1 MELRHIRYFIA
12 VADLL
17 NFTKAAQQLHIAQPP
32 LSRQIRQLEDEL
44 GVELFARN
52 KRRIQLTRAGRIFL
66 EEARKLAV
74 QAEHAREAAQRAQ
87 QGALKL
93 LRIGIGAG
101 LARAIGNVVV
111 EHHRHSP
118 DIDIECKDIFSSP
131 QNEALRTGEI
141 DVGFLR
147 PPVDQ
152 VNLNCELL
160 FEEQFVVI
168 MPKSHRLAKRGFLKL
183 ADIADEP
190 LVIFDRKR
198 SIGLYDKVL
207 GLYSSRGLTGPVA
220 ITHVEAHEEAGAITV
235 ASGKGLFIG
244 AAAIVKLNRSL
255 AGTELALAEL
265 DEPDAKIEVYIAWR
279 KDETCP
285 AVFAFLD
292 SVRRV
297 FRAAEHPHKHIA

>member
-66 EEARKLAV
+66 EEARKLTV
-74 QAEHAREAAQRAQ
+74 QAEHARDAAQRAQ

-160 FEEQFVVI
+160 FEEHFVVI
-168 MPKSHRLAKRGFLKL
+168 MPKSHRLARRGSLKL

-198 SIGLYDKVL
+198 STGMYDKVL
-207 GLYSSRGLTGPVA
+207 GLYSSRGLTAPVA
-220 ITHVEAHEEAGAITV
+220 MTHVEAHEEAGAITL
-235 ASGKGLFIG
+235 ASGKGIFIG

-255 AGTELALAEL
+255 ASTELALAEL

-285 AVFAFLD
+285 AVLAFLD

-297 FRAAEHPHKHIA
+297 FRAAEHPRRNFA

>member
-101 LARAIGNVVV
+101 LSRAIGNVVV
-111 EHHRHSP
+111 EHHRHFP

-131 QNEALRTGEI
+131 QNEALRSGEI

-160 FEEQFVVI
+160 FEEHFVVI
-168 MPKSHRLAKRGFLKL
+168 MPKSHRLARRGTLKL

-198 SIGLYDKVL
+198 STGLYDKVL
-207 GLYSSRGLTGPVA
+207 GLYSSRGLTAPA
-220 ITHVEAHEEAGAITV
+220 AMIHVEAHEEAGAITL
-235 ASGKGLFIG
+235 ASGKGIFIG

-255 AGTELALAEL
+255 ASTELALAEL

-279 KDETCP
+279 RDETCP
-285 AVFAFLD
+285 AVLAFLD
-292 SVRRV
+292 SVRHV
-297 FRAAEHPHKHIA
+297 FRAAENPRKGFA

>member
-12 VADLL
+12 VADSL

-44 GVELFARN
+44 GVELLTRS
-52 KRRIQLTRAGRIFL
+52 KRGVQLTRAGRAFL

-74 QAEHAREAAQRAQ
+74 QVEHAREAAQRTQ
-87 QGALKL
+87 QGASGV

-101 LARAIGNVVV
+101 LARAIGNVIV
-111 EHHRHSP
+111 EHHRRFP

-147 PPVDQ
+147 PPVDH
-152 VNLNCELL
+152 VNLHCELL

-168 MPKSHRLAKRGFLKL
+168 MPKSHRMARRGSLKL
-183 ADIADEP
+183 ADIVDEP
-190 LVIFDRKR
+190 LIIFDRKR
-198 SIGLYDKVL
+198 STGLYDKVL
-207 GLYSSRGLTGPVA
+207 GLYSNRGLTPPVA
-220 ITHVEAHEEAGAITV
+220 MTHVEAHEEAGAITL
-235 ASGKGLFIG
+235 ASGKGIFIG

-255 AGTELALAEL
+255 ASTELALAEL

-279 KDETCP
+279 RDEECP
-285 AVFAFLD
+285 AVLAFLD

-297 FRAAEHPHKHIA
+297 FRATEHARKNIA